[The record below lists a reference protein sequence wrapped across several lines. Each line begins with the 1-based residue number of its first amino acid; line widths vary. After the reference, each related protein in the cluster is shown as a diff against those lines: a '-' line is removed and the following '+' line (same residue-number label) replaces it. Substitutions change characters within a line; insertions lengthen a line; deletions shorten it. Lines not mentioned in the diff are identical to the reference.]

1 MMVQN
6 LAEQE
11 QLTAFLRDNPATL
24 LYFSADGC
32 GVCTVLLPK
41 VEALL
46 QQEYP
51 RVALGKLNCSRSPEL
66 AAGHGVFTVPT
77 LVLYFEGRE
86 TQRFARNVSLG
97 QLREALARPYQLL
110 FD

>member
-1 MMVQN
+1 MVQN

-11 QLTAFLRDNPATL
+11 QLTAFLRDNPAAL

-77 LVLYFEGRE
+77 LVLYFDGRE